1 MFQGTAI
8 SNYDHGKTFIDIMN
22 EMKFDAMALG
32 NHEFDWGLEVMQALN
47 DKCNEWKRQE
57 DIDYSLYGSPI
68 ESTTYKFAKCL
79 KKRFGDDIF
88 IKLDGFD
95 RNYITNSYH

>member
-1 MFQGTAI
+1 
-8 SNYDHGKTFIDIMN
+8 
-22 EMKFDAMALG
+22 MKL
-32 NHEFDWGLEVMQALN
+32 LN
-47 DKCNEWKRQE
+47 DKCAQRKQEE
-57 DIDYSLYGSPI
+57 DIDHSVYGSPI